1 MNKINCNIIKDLLPL
16 YIDNLT
22 SNESNEII
30 EEHLNSCN
38 ECQIVYEQMNAP
50 IEAEQEQNRENEIDY
65 LKKVKTKTIKNY
77 VFVFSIIAIVA
88 ILTFVFL
95 IGIRVKSDNVNIVAN
110 VYDENEGS
118 FKIVLSNGK
127 RLNVTT
133 MPITGFNDNGDI
145 ITEGY
150 VLTPYSLQP
159 LPGKDCDNYTIGYP
173 LNRDFNIT
181 IRFRDKDVV
190 YVVRNNQLLELKEP
204 LSEGK

>member
-145 ITEGY
+145 ITAGY

>member
-1 MNKINCNIIKDLLPL
+1 MNKFNCNIIRDLLPI
-16 YIDNLT
+16 YVDKLT
-22 SNESNEII
+22 SDESNEII
-30 EEHLNSCN
+30 EEHLSSCDN
-38 ECQIVYEQMNAP
+38 CKQIYEQMNAP
-50 IEAEQEQNRENEIDY
+50 IEDEQTQNQGNEIDY
-65 LKKVKTKTIKNY
+65 LKKIKTKTIKAY
-77 VFVFSIIAIVA
+77 IIIFSIIVVA
-88 ILTFVFL
+88 GILSLVFL
-95 IGIRVKSDNVNIVAN
+95 IGIRAKSDDINVVTN

-133 MPITGFNDNGDI
+133 MPITVLDDKGDI

-181 IRFRDKDVV
+181 VRYRDKDVV
-190 YVVRNNQLLELKEP
+190 YVVRDHQLTELKEP
-204 LSEGK
+204 VSVEK

>member
-38 ECQIVYEQMNAP
+38 ECQIVYEQMNTP

-77 VFVFSIIAIVA
+77 VFVFSIIAIIAV
-88 ILTFVFL
+88 LTFVFL
-95 IGIRVKSDNVNIVAN
+95 IGMRVKSDDVNIVAN

-133 MPITGFNDNGDI
+133 RPISGMDDNGDI
-145 ITEGY
+145 ITAGY
-150 VLTPYSLQP
+150 VLTPYSVLT
-159 LPGKDCDNYTIGYP
+159 LPGKDCNNYTIGYP
-173 LNRDFNIT
+173 LTRDFNIT

-190 YVVRNNQLLELKEP
+190 YVVRSNQLLELKEP